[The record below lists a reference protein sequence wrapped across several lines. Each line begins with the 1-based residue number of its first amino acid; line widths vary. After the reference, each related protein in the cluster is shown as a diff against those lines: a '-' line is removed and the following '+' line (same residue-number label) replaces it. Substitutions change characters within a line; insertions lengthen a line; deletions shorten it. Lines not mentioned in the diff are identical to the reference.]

1 MKMSTFEE
9 LKKVWEANQESA
21 EGYTPYDHKSLD
33 SIIKSRT
40 KKNMKKAMHYFWG
53 VLFLQILVYA
63 LLSHVIIRYGGDT
76 KTLFFGIGGI
86 LLHLPFTILLIKKLD
101 YCDS

>member
-53 VLFLQILVYA
+53 VLFFADPRIRTIKSRSHQIW
-63 LLSHVIIRYGGDT
+63 RR
-76 KTLFFGIGGI
+76 
-86 LLHLPFTILLIKKLD
+86 
-101 YCDS
+101 